1 MQPPEI
7 VHEIQMAMKGGQEHL
22 LGQLPWMIADAID
35 KQVWTTYESSLKDR
49 QWGTFEAWVTHPLW
63 EGLNSSLAEL
73 RFFCRREPEV
83 LQRIEAALGEA
94 PAFNPVEAG
103 KKGGRG
109 KKANRNTSGFSDDQT
124 YAIKRLKRDRPD
136 LAEKV
141 VRGEVSAHAAA
152 IEAGFRRRLVQ
163 VEPTVEGFDRAI
175 AKHLPEYK
183 LVLR

>member
-49 QWGTFEAWVTHPLW
+49 PWGSFEAWVTHPLW
-63 EGLNSSLAEL
+63 EGLNSNLAEL

-83 LQRIEAALGEA
+83 LERIEAAVEELAKDTPKDEA
-94 PAFNPVEAG
+94 TGRFVRGDNVNTD
-103 KKGGRG
+103 KG
-109 KKANRNTSGFSDDQT
+109 NSHT
-124 YAIKRLKRDRPD
+124 YALKRLKRDRPD

-175 AKHLPEYK
+175 AKHLPDYK

>member
-35 KQVWTTYESSLKDR
+35 KQVWTTYQSSLKDR
-49 QWGTFEAWVTHPLW
+49 PWGTFEAWVAHPLW
-63 EGLNSSLAEL
+63 EGLNSSVDEL
-73 RFFCRREPEV
+73 LFFCRKEPEV
-83 LQRIEAALGEA
+83 QQRIRAALGEM
-94 PAFNPVEAG
+94 PKPGG
-103 KKGGRG
+103 KREHGDNVTMPPLDRG
-109 KKANRNTSGFSDDQT
+109 NSET
-124 YAIKRLKRDRPD
+124 YALKRLKRDAPE

-141 VRGEVSAHAAA
+141 VRGELSAHAAA
-152 IEAGFRRRLVQ
+152 IAAGFRKKLVQ

-175 AKHLPEYK
+175 AKHLPDYK

>member
-49 QWGTFEAWVTHPLW
+49 RWGTFEAWVTHPLW
-63 EGLNSSLAEL
+63 EGLNSTIEEL
-73 RFFCRREPEV
+73 SFFCRHAPEV
-83 LQRIEAALGEA
+83 QQRIRAALGELA
-94 PAFNPVEAG
+94 KPGEIG
-103 KKGGRG
+103 KGRDRG
-109 KKANRNTSGFSDDQT
+109 SNATSNDRGQT

-136 LAEKV
+136 LADKV

-163 VEPTVEGFDRAI
+163 VEPTVEGFDRAL